1 MINKNILYLLF
12 IVIIFLCMI
21 FFSIKENFDATNIS
35 LNYINYAKDYYLLNT
50 GTDLNDS
57 EKSNLETLLESIP
70 EEDGSAI
77 KDPGA
82 CMKLCSENSGCNSIK
97 YTKSNGEC
105 VLYKNKP
112 HSNLKETDI
121 GNCGGGDDDICYY
134 NKNNAIFIPYD
145 DYVETGK
152 KYRKN
157 KNHCNP
163 NSLDDKEIAYS
174 FIENNDEYI
183 KQCADACRNTSDCKG
198 FNVINNHDNITNNR
212 ENAKFYCQLYNKKCD
227 GGTALTNNM
236 SKNNMFASY
245 DEYTCGDLD
254 LRKKETQINNNDVYN
269 FYCNNK
275 KIVLNGVNDFQETD
289 ANDKKSAIAEEEN
302 NYVCLPECNSGGLK
316 KQDNVLIGLKESE
329 FPQFFTL

>member
-1 MINKNILYLLF
+1 
-12 IVIIFLCMI
+12 MI
-21 FFSIKENFDATNIS
+21 FFSIKENFATIS
-35 LNYINYAKDYYLLNT
+35 PNYINYAKDYYLLNT
-50 GTDLNDS
+50 GTDLNNS
-57 EKSNLETLLESIP
+57 ERSNLETLLESTP
-70 EEDGSAI
+70 KDGDNPI

-82 CMKLCSENSGCNSIK
+82 CMELCSKNIGCNSIK
-97 YTKSNGEC
+97 YTSSDGKC

-112 HSNLKETDI
+112 HSNLKETNI
-121 GNCGGGDDDICYY
+121 GNCGGGDNDVCYY
-134 NKNNAIFIPYD
+134 NKNNSIFIPYD

-157 KNHCNP
+157 INHCNP
-163 NSLDDKEIAYS
+163 NSLGNKEIAFS
-174 FIENNDEYI
+174 FIENNDKYI
-183 KQCADACRNTSDCKG
+183 KQCADACRTVSNCKG

-212 ENAKFYCQLYNKKCD
+212 ENAKFYCQLYNEKCE

-254 LRKKETQINNNDVYN
+254 LRKNSGDNKYN

-275 KIVLNGVNDFQETD
+275 KIVLNGVNGVNDFQETD
-289 ANDKKSAIAEEEN
+289 ANDIKQKIANDNN

-316 KQDNVLIGLKESE
+316 KQDNILIGIKESE

>member
-1 MINKNILYLLF
+1 MVNRNIVYLIF
-12 IVIIFLCMI
+12 IVFIFLCMI
-21 FFSIKENFDATNIS
+21 FFSIKENFAATTIGTDYTS
-35 LNYINYAKDYYLLNT
+35 YIKDYYLLNT
-50 GTDLNDS
+50 GNELSDS
-57 EKSNLETLLESIP
+57 EKRNLEALSESIP
-70 EEDGSAI
+70 EEEDEVI
-77 KDPGA
+77 NDPGA
-82 CMKLCSENSGCNSIK
+82 CMKLCFENSGCNSIK
-97 YTKSNGEC
+97 YTKSDGNC

-112 HSNLKETDI
+112 HSNSKQTNIE
-121 GNCGGGDDDICYY
+121 NCGGDDGNVCYY
-134 NKNNAIFIPYD
+134 NKNNSIFIPYD

-157 KNHCNP
+157 INHCNP
-163 NSLDDKEIAYS
+163 NSLGNKDIAFS

-212 ENAKFYCQLYNKKCD
+212 ENAKFYCQLYNDKCE

-236 SKNNMFASY
+236 SQNDMFASY

-254 LRKKETQINNNDVYN
+254 SRKNSDNNNYN

-275 KIVLNGVNDFQETD
+275 KIDLLDLSNVNDFPKGET
-289 ANDKKSAIAEEEN
+289 ATKKSAIAN
-302 NYVCLPECNSGGLK
+302 SSDNYVCLPECNSGGLK
-316 KQDNVLIGLKESE
+316 NKDNVLIGLKESE

>member
-1 MINKNILYLLF
+1 
-12 IVIIFLCMI
+12 MI
-21 FFSIKENFDATNIS
+21 FFSIKENFATTTIGIAYTS
-35 LNYINYAKDYYLLNT
+35 YIKDYYLLNT
-50 GTDLNDS
+50 GADLSTN
-57 EKSNLETLLESIP
+57 ETSNLDILLESIP
-70 EEDGSAI
+70 KDSSDTNIG
-77 KDPGA
+77 DPGA
-82 CMKLCSENSGCNSIK
+82 CMKLCTENSGCNSIK
-97 YTKSNGEC
+97 YTKSNSKC

-112 HSNLKETDI
+112 HSNSKQTDI
-121 GNCGGGDDDICYY
+121 ENCDGDVCYY
-134 NKNNAIFIPYD
+134 NKNNSIFIPYD

-157 KNHCNP
+157 INHCNP
-163 NSLDDKEIAYS
+163 NYLDEEKKEIAFS

-183 KQCADACRNTSDCKG
+183 KQCADACRNTSNCKG

-212 ENAKFYCQLYNKKCD
+212 KNAKFYCQLYNYKCE

-236 SKNNMFASY
+236 SQNDMFASY

-254 LRKKETQINNNDVYN
+254 LRKKETQVNGNDVYN

-275 KIVLNGVNDFQETD
+275 KIDLNGVDHDFSDADTKKSII
-289 ANDKKSAIAEEEN
+289 ANDTN

-316 KQDNVLIGLKESE
+316 NQSDVLIGLKESE